1 MTVKTYRFLRQ
12 CWASSITR
20 VQITQESTMPHL
32 DELLGV
38 ATVATGGLLAVVML
52 QTLAAAL

>member
-1 MTVKTYRFLRQ
+1 
-12 CWASSITR
+12 
-20 VQITQESTMPHL
+20 MPHL

-38 ATVATGGLLAVVML
+38 ATVATGGLLAVVVL